1 MSNNNILKKK
11 NIIIIAL
18 AMILSICSILS
29 TILII
34 ESKKNVNYVITLTGD
49 KNQNSKGSEVRI
61 SDIEIDGNPIE
72 LSKIELPEGFYYTDE
87 QIVGFA
93 SDKVS
98 ILSINTQRTSA
109 LKITFIK
116 HEWSGIVKVD
126 NGTNIVTQDL
136 YSNGME
142 DKYTYENYFSIS
154 TLLKDY
160 LNNFI
165 QTQKLLLFAIFTFSF
180 LILYLCLKCVLSVV
194 FKMKNRNLNIIDIV
208 MISFSSF
215 IIYFSSIFLLLTI
228 FKSFIVVL
236 ILLILV
242 ILLYKLR
249 IIINKK
255 IEYIF
260 LIFAMMIGI
269 AMMFILP
276 PFHVPDEGTHFV
288 NSYYKSFLGDK
299 KLTWTEKDGYI
310 QLPVELDKYMDKY
323 YTSVLDS
330 GYKFSPEIYFN
341 DFVETLDSR
350 EVVKDSFSFTNTK
363 NLNVLPYIPSI
374 VIIAVGRLI
383 RAPIPV
389 IFYMSRFI
397 DLLIWI
403 ILGYYAL
410 HIIPRFK
417 KVLFL
422 VMLFPISLHQAIGIN
437 QDWLTNALFF
447 LIIAL
452 LLREV
457 FEKDKN
463 KPVEMN
469 KLIIILAVSIG
480 LSFCKVVYF
489 PVMLLTLLIPKERFK
504 NKQQEYILK
513 LIIMLPSM
521 IISSWQIIFRAD
533 GLENIH
539 VNNYTISYC
548 LSHPLETVKIYIKT
562 AFDRMPLDL
571 LDGLNTGFGWSTK
584 WGNSLNRFITN
595 TIYIILI
602 LSFKEEDNFKL
613 ENKHRI
619 IFLISSILIIALV
632 YTSLLLAWT
641 KFGYAT
647 IDGLQPRYFI
657 PPVLLIYMACIN
669 KSVEIKWKNKNLVA
683 LQGIALTL
691 TIALYTIISGYY
703 F

>member
-18 AMILSICSILS
+18 AMILSICSIQS

-93 SDKVS
+93 SNKVS

-255 IEYIF
+255 
-260 LIFAMMIGI
+260 
-269 AMMFILP
+269 
-276 PFHVPDEGTHFV
+276 
-288 NSYYKSFLGDK
+288 
-299 KLTWTEKDGYI
+299 
-310 QLPVELDKYMDKY
+310 
-323 YTSVLDS
+323 
-330 GYKFSPEIYFN
+330 
-341 DFVETLDSR
+341 
-350 EVVKDSFSFTNTK
+350 
-363 NLNVLPYIPSI
+363 
-374 VIIAVGRLI
+374 
-383 RAPIPV
+383 
-389 IFYMSRFI
+389 
-397 DLLIWI
+397 
-403 ILGYYAL
+403 
-410 HIIPRFK
+410 
-417 KVLFL
+417 
-422 VMLFPISLHQAIGIN
+422 
-437 QDWLTNALFF
+437 
-447 LIIAL
+447 
-452 LLREV
+452 
-457 FEKDKN
+457 
-463 KPVEMN
+463 
-469 KLIIILAVSIG
+469 
-480 LSFCKVVYF
+480 
-489 PVMLLTLLIPKERFK
+489 
-504 NKQQEYILK
+504 
-513 LIIMLPSM
+513 
-521 IISSWQIIFRAD
+521 
-533 GLENIH
+533 
-539 VNNYTISYC
+539 
-548 LSHPLETVKIYIKT
+548 
-562 AFDRMPLDL
+562 
-571 LDGLNTGFGWSTK
+571 
-584 WGNSLNRFITN
+584 
-595 TIYIILI
+595 
-602 LSFKEEDNFKL
+602 
-613 ENKHRI
+613 
-619 IFLISSILIIALV
+619 
-632 YTSLLLAWT
+632 
-641 KFGYAT
+641 
-647 IDGLQPRYFI
+647 
-657 PPVLLIYMACIN
+657 
-669 KSVEIKWKNKNLVA
+669 
-683 LQGIALTL
+683 
-691 TIALYTIISGYY
+691 
-703 F
+703 